1 MACFSTCGVSSGSSG
16 EELQYSAG
24 YHDRQNLQQIKLD
37 QRKLKRMVSNRE
49 SARRSRMRKQQ
60 QLDDLV
66 SQMGQLRIEN
76 NHIRT
81 NMSVTTQMYLNMDA
95 DNLVLKAQLA
105 ELNHRLESLREII
118 ECLNSDNGFLEII
131 DDTQMVDMISGG
143 GGDEFLNNP
152 WNLVHVNQPIMAS
165 SADHIFMHCPCPTLG
180 HCGY

>member
-1 MACFSTCGVSSGSSG
+1 MACSSTCGVSSGSSG
-16 EELQYSAG
+16 QELRYSG
-24 YHDRQNLQQIKLD
+24 YHDQQNLQQIKLD
-37 QRKLKRMVSNRE
+37 QIRKRKRMVSNRE

-95 DNLVLKAQLA
+95 ENSVLKAQLA
-105 ELNHRLESLREII
+105 ELNHRLESLSEII
-118 ECLNSDNGFLEII
+118 ECLNSNNGFLEIT
-131 DDTQMVDMISGG
+131 DDAQMVNMISG

-152 WNLVHVNQPIMAS
+152 WNLVHVNQPITIMAS
-165 SADHIFMHCPCPTLG
+165 SADHIFMHCPTLG
-180 HCGY
+180 HCCY